1 MLINCHQYNRL
12 RITRTLKGKPE
23 NKVKLYLCL
32 LLITNSSDT
41 ETNPGPRSPRWPCG
55 TCKKAVTSKHK
66 AVCCDSCNIWYH
78 IDCQNIHSQMYECLN
93 SSNIS
98 LECIQCGMPN
108 ISTSIFNNKSI
119 ISPNPFDNLDTSNTC
134 TSIDTNT
141 QVPNT
146 NSLPPKK
153 NIKPK
158 RKPVTKQK
166 CQNKKPRWPCGTCL
180 KAVTWNQKA
189 LCCDSCDT
197 WFHINC
203 QSIPSHIYECM
214 NASNISW
221 ECTNCGM
228 PNFSTSL
235 FNNQSSISLNS
246 SSNWSMSDTSLN
258 NSLGAPQAS
267 SSLLA
272 KTKPKP
278 KVKTSQKATTK
289 NHKPIRILNIN
300 FQSIRNKKE
309 DLNQLIDS
317 SKPDIIIGT
326 ETWLDKNIS
335 SYEFFPSELF
345 NVYRS
350 DRPPNKNNQSHGGVL
365 IAINKEL
372 ISTEPTVTNREID
385 VFLTTGGSYRKK
397 KKLEFCMPNLLTG
410 TVIRHSFTVFRQL
423 VSRTM
428 STQIGNLKFLGQEE
442 AQQIDEELFT
452 EYAFSVD
459 QLMELAG
466 YSCAVAIAKTFPLEK
481 MTRDS
486 GAILV
491 CCGPGNNGGDGLVAA
506 RHLKLFG
513 YSIQYEMGIMTLYL
527 IDEKNEKFKEVHPF
541 PWWTKHIQI
550 GNEYNPLPSDLK
562 HYFLEHRPGGQFAW
576 DMELFPVIE
585 FKETHFVLTLTKGFP
600 QHPHYIYKHERF
612 VYEGRFEDK
621 RIKDI
626 PGIGDVNGDRMMMNL
641 DDFCSVPQ
649 LHDMLMYWYSKGTPT
664 HFVDLL
670 RWAAEAYYNSGMWL
684 MELASY
690 SFHQKHFLPAPRDI
704 SYRPFFDIGIRD
716 SPFKLH
722 ALQGRRCG

>member
-1 MLINCHQYNRL
+1 MLTNCHQYNRL
-12 RITRTLKGKPE
+12 KITRTLKGKPE

-41 ETNPGPRSPRWPCG
+41 ETNPGPRSPKWPCG

-98 LECIQCGMPN
+98 WECIQCGMPN

-119 ISPNPFDNLDTSNTC
+119 VTPNPFDNLATPNTC
-134 TSIDTNT
+134 PSIDTNT
-141 QVPNT
+141 QVSNT
-146 NSLPPKK
+146 HSLPSKK

-158 RKPVTKQK
+158 SKPVTKQK

-267 SSLLA
+267 SSPMA
-272 KTKPKP
+272 KTKSKP

-289 NHKPIRILNIN
+289 NQKPIRILNIN

-309 DLNQLIDS
+309 DLTQLIDS

-372 ISTEPTVTNREID
+372 ISTE
-385 VFLTTGGSYRKK
+385 
-397 KKLEFCMPNLLTG
+397 
-410 TVIRHSFTVFRQL
+410 IRVNVVQ
-423 VSRTM
+423 VNKM
-428 STQIGNLKFLGQEE
+428 S
-442 AQQIDEELFT
+442 D
-452 EYAFSVD
+452 
-459 QLMELAG
+459 
-466 YSCAVAIAKTFPLEK
+466 
-481 MTRDS
+481 
-486 GAILV
+486 
-491 CCGPGNNGGDGLVAA
+491 
-506 RHLKLFG
+506 H
-513 YSIQYEMGIMTLYL
+513 
-527 IDEKNEKFKEVHPF
+527 
-541 PWWTKHIQI
+541 
-550 GNEYNPLPSDLK
+550 
-562 HYFLEHRPGGQFAW
+562 
-576 DMELFPVIE
+576 
-585 FKETHFVLTLTKGFP
+585 
-600 QHPHYIYKHERF
+600 
-612 VYEGRFEDK
+612 K
-621 RIKDI
+621 R
-626 PGIGDVNGDRMMMNL
+626 
-641 DDFCSVPQ
+641 
-649 LHDMLMYWYSKGTPT
+649 
-664 HFVDLL
+664 
-670 RWAAEAYYNSGMWL
+670 
-684 MELASY
+684 
-690 SFHQKHFLPAPRDI
+690 
-704 SYRPFFDIGIRD
+704 
-716 SPFKLH
+716 
-722 ALQGRRCG
+722 